1 MNLDQIINM
10 ISRMLFRRAASWGI
24 NKSINMATGKGKAPA
39 KPGTPQEKHLSDQG
53 RDAAKLARKAA
64 RITRRIGR

>member
-1 MNLDQIINM
+1 MNLNQMIDM
-10 ISRMLFRRAASWGI
+10 ISRMIFRRAASWGI
-24 NKSINMATGKGKAPA
+24 NKSIDMATGKGKNPA
-39 KPGTPQEKHLSDQG
+39 KPGAPQDQHLSNQA